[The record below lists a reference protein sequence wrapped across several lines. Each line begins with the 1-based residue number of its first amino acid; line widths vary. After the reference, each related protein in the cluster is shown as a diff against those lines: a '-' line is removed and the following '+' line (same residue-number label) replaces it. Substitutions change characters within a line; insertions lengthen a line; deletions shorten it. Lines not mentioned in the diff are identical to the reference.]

1 MAARVATALIAAA
14 MLAALWACP
23 AAAASASRAQSRAA
37 ASASAS
43 ASAKRVKYYIV
54 PQPTNGQAVALYGI
68 AARTL
73 GDTHRYLEIFTL
85 NKGRLQPDGRRLEN
99 PRIIDPG
106 WILRLPA
113 DASGPGVRF
122 GRLPRVSRSATA
134 PASHRPSQPA
144 GSGAAT
150 HFTLGPAGTGS
161 AVVVGGALV
170 LFAIAG
176 LAVVVRRRRAGGAR
190 RRKHSH
196 ARRPQPQGGAG
207 NDAAA
212 TAPDVRAADPR
223 WPGPD
228 PRFTDHPSFPSAS
241 YPGAASTGPGR
252 RHPDP
257 RLTDHPSFPGGS
269 YPGGPDANPRFTD
282 HPSFPGGSYPG
293 DPGADP
299 RWPGPDPRLTDHPS
313 FPGADP
319 RYPGP
324 HHPVADHSSWPG
336 GAGGPRRQA
345 PPEPQDGRPSRAA
358 SPQAAGARNAAGI
371 WVPPDAPPGG
381 AADRMQQP
389 STQVART
396 AGAATQTYQDVAFGD
411 GRLQVVLTPAPAAG
425 WAGATGLGARQDL
438 VQLAGGQTAQ
448 LADAVRRDAG
458 EFQHAHSLWLAGRI
472 LSGAESQ
479 AAEIRQEA
487 YEQAA
492 AMRAAAEREA
502 TEARQQAA
510 VMRATAEADAADLLT
525 SARTM
530 SSELGRV
537 AAYVTETLT
546 SPGLLPITKP
556 AARPETKPGRVPTA
570 RPAASPAAEPATRP
584 ARPASKPAARP
595 GAKPSAGPEAEPAAR
610 PGAKPT
616 GRQIKS
622 LRKMVIALV
631 AVFLVGAVSGTTE
644 IALHGFSFFLF
655 RNTGAGAG
663 NSRNLDE
670 NQGPGQQ
677 DAPGAHHKA
686 HVGTES
692 KTGSKTSKPGSK
704 TGSKPASKAG
714 NKPGSK
720 PGNKPASKAGNKP
733 GSKAG
738 NKPGSKAGNRPGG
751 TPGNKPASKPGGK
764 TGRSN

>member
-1 MAARVATALIAAA
+1 MAARVATALLVAA
-14 MLAALWACP
+14 MLAALSACP
-23 AAAASASRAQSRAA
+23 AAATSASRAQSRAA
-37 ASASAS
+37 AS

-54 PQPTNGQAVALYGI
+54 PQPKNGQAVALYGI

-106 WILRLPA
+106 WIRQLPA

-134 PASHRPSQPA
+134 PASHRPSAPA

-150 HFTLGPAGTGS
+150 HFTPGPAGTGS
-161 AVVVGGALV
+161 AVVVGGAIV
-170 LFAIAG
+170 LFATAG
-176 LAVVVRRRRAGGAR
+176 LAVVIRRRRAGAAR

-196 ARRPQPQGGAG
+196 TRRPQPQRGTG

-212 TAPDVRAADPR
+212 TAPDLRASGPR

-228 PRFTDHPSFPSAS
+228 HQVTDHPSFPGGS

-252 RHPDP
+252 RNPDP

-269 YPGGPDANPRFTD
+269 YPGA
-282 HPSFPGGSYPG
+282 PS
-293 DPGADP
+293 
-299 RWPGPDPRLTDHPS
+299 PDPYFTDHPS

-319 RYPGP
+319 RYPGARRP
-324 HHPVADHSSWPG
+324 GARRPGADHSSWPG
-336 GAGGPRRQA
+336 GAGGPAGPRRQA
-345 PPEPQDGRPSRAA
+345 SPEPHNGHPSRAA
-358 SPQAAGARNAAGI
+358 SPQAAGARTAAGI
-371 WVPPDAPPGG
+371 WGPPDAPPGG
-381 AADRMQQP
+381 ATDRMQQQ

-396 AGAATQTYQDVAFGD
+396 AGAATQAYQDVAFGD
-411 GRLQVVLTPAPAAG
+411 GRLQVILTGTPAVG
-425 WAGATGLGARQDL
+425 WAGATGLDARPEDL

-448 LADAVRRDAG
+448 LADAIRRDVG

-492 AMRAAAEREA
+492 ALRAAAEREA
-502 TEARQQAA
+502 AEARQQAA
-510 VMRATAEADAADLLT
+510 AMRATAEAEAADLLT

-537 AAYVTETLT
+537 AAYVTENLT
-546 SPGLLPITKP
+546 SPGLPITRP
-556 AARPETKPGRVPTA
+556 AARPEAEPGSEPTVRPEARPTRPATEPTA
-570 RPAASPAAEPATRP
+570 RPG
-584 ARPASKPAARP
+584 ARPSARRAARS
-595 GAKPSAGPEAEPAAR
+595 ATKPN
-610 PGAKPT
+610 
-616 GRQIKS
+616 GRQVKA
-622 LRKMVIALV
+622 LRKVVIALM

-644 IALHGFSFFLF
+644 IALHGFSFFVF
-655 RNTGAGAG
+655 RNAGAGAG
-663 NSRNLDE
+663 NSRNLEE
-670 NQGPGQQ
+670 NQGPGQR
-677 DAPGAHHKA
+677 DAPRAHHKA
-686 HVGTES
+686 NAGTES
-692 KTGSKTSKPGSK
+692 KTGSKTGKPGSK
-704 TGSKPASKAG
+704 AGSKPASKAG
-714 NKPGSK
+714 NKPAGQ
-720 PGNKPASKAGNKP
+720 PGGKTGNKP

-738 NKPGSKAGNRPGG
+738 NKPAGQPGSKPGSKPANRA
-751 TPGNKPASKPGGK
+751 GNKPAGKAGNKPGSKPGGK